1 MEEQAVTWVRP
12 GRVTGIEEMQSG
24 RRLVSI
30 DCPGVMVAAVGL
42 GDREVIRDL
51 ALQGG
56 MSNTDTGEEVYVV
69 ELEVLPEYMRVGV
82 PVMVQVDEEDR
93 FVIHLHPD
101 ALYGEPDLPPLMH
114 LVCPAEQLGRWF
126 SLVEGS
132 VYECRCGVRW
142 DVLVNP
148 SDP

>member
-69 ELEVLPEYMRVGV
+69 ERLCCMN
-82 PVMVQVDEEDR
+82 
-93 FVIHLHPD
+93 I
-101 ALYGEPDLPPLMH
+101 
-114 LVCPAEQLGRWF
+114 
-126 SLVEGS
+126 GS
-132 VYECRCGVRW
+132 T
-142 DVLVNP
+142 
-148 SDP
+148 